1 MIRTYLQIKLSNKTQ
16 KAMAEYKIENV
27 IRHIPSGRLYMIIEI
42 CSPSIW
48 VLRKWSNV
56 GSLVPYYW
64 TIPYEGDLNNDK
76 DYELVK

>member
-1 MIRTYLQIKLSNKTQ
+1 MSNKTQ
-16 KAMAEYKIENV
+16 KAMAEYKIGNV

-42 CSPSIW
+42 SSPRIW
-48 VLRKWSNV
+48 VLRRWARV
-56 GSLVPYYW
+56 ASLIPHYW